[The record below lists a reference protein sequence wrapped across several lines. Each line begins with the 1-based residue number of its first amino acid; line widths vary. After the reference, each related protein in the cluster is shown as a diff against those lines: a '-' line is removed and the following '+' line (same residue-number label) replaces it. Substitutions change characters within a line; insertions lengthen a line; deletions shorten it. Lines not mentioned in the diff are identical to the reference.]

1 MRVSLWIAV
10 NGQGNG
16 AVGLTE
22 ESVLNA
28 LPHSKQVALSRLS
41 VWTLCAAMVRA
52 SVLPV
57 RFTHRWSSRT
67 ALRERQSW

>member
-10 NGQGNG
+10 NGQGHG
-16 AVGLTE
+16 GLGLSE
-22 ESVLNA
+22 EDVLNA
-28 LPHSKQVALSRLS
+28 LPHSSHVVLSRLS